1 MPTGLPG
8 DPQDD
13 GFIKPNRGGGGQPG
27 TTFGAGGGFGGSPAG
42 SGGGG
47 GFNGYSAYTGQPGG
61 SWARKLR
68 YGQPAPMAPNGLS
81 TNPTM
86 SGGPFL
92 PTGAGDGNYI
102 GYNPFPGMGA
112 LPGAGGGGV
121 GGSGGASGGNGWWS
135 DWASGPDTQP
145 GNSGPEM
152 GDIARWLVANGGQ
165 AGIFDPMGSQGL
177 LQMMQQ
183 KAYSEAGAREAGA
196 ANAAGMAY
204 GDDPQMAAF
213 ARLQARLGSQ
223 HDLATSLSGARQTS
237 ALQNQQYLQ
246 QLASAM
252 YQQWAQYMA
261 QKTGAK
267 LAK

>member
-13 GFIKPNRGGGGQPG
+13 GFIRPNRGGGGTPG
-27 TTFGAGGGFGGSPAG
+27 TGFGSGGGFGGAP

-47 GFNGYSAYTGQPGG
+47 GFSGYSGGYTGQPGG
-61 SWARKLR
+61 SWAKKLR
-68 YGQPAPMAPNGLS
+68 YGQPAPSFPYGGLS
-81 TNPTM
+81 TEPTM
-86 SGGPFL
+86 
-92 PTGAGDGNYI
+92 TGYQ
-102 GYNPFPGMGA
+102 PFPGMDNM
-112 LPGAGGGGV
+112 P
-121 GGSGGASGGNGWWS
+121 GGANTGGW
-135 DWASGPDTQP
+135 
-145 GNSGPEM
+145 M
-152 GDIARWLVANGGQ
+152 GDWSNPISRTDGNDPDMGDVARWLIGQGGQ

-183 KAYSEAGAREAGA
+183 KEVSEAGGREAGA
-196 ANAAGMAY
+196 VNAARLAY
-204 GDDPQMAAF
+204 GDDPQMAAY
-213 ARLQARLGSQ
+213 AQLQARLGGQ
-223 HDLATSLSGARQTS
+223 HDLATGLMGARTTS

-261 QKTGAK
+261 QRTGAK